1 MGNNRRKMSLGYV
14 VGVGAASFLLAV
26 VFFWISEL
34 LASKV
39 RSLFISLLFLV
50 IIILIGIAA
59 DIVGTSATAASESPF
74 HARAAKKLRGAREG
88 VYLVRNA
95 DRVANICNDVIGDI
109 AGTVS
114 GALGI
119 ALVMQILLYWK
130 GANQVLLN
138 MLVTAAIAALT
149 VGGKAAGKSFA
160 LRRANEI
167 IFLVGRVLA
176 AVETLTGVKF
186 FSPQRKK

>member
-1 MGNNRRKMSLGYV
+1 MGYV
-14 VGVGAASFLLAV
+14 IGVGAASFLLAV
-26 VFFWISEL
+26 IFFWISEL

-50 IIILIGIAA
+50 IIILIGIVA

-74 HARAAKKLRGAREG
+74 HARAAKKLPGAREG
-88 VYLVRNA
+88 VYLVRHA

-138 MLVTAAIAALT
+138 MLVTAVIAALT

-160 LRRANEI
+160 LRRANEV
-167 IFLVGRVLA
+167 IFLVGRVMA
-176 AVETLTGVKF
+176 ALETLTGIKF
-186 FSPQRKK
+186 FPRQRKKQ

>member
-1 MGNNRRKMSLGYV
+1 MSAGYV
-14 VGVGAASFLLAV
+14 FGVGAASFLLAV

-50 IIILIGIAA
+50 IIILTGIIA
-59 DIVGTSATAASESPF
+59 DIIGTSATAASESPF

-119 ALVMQILLYWK
+119 ALVMQILLYWEE
-130 GANQVLLN
+130 ANQVLLN
-138 MLVTAAIAALT
+138 MLVTALIAALT
-149 VGGKAAGKSFA
+149 VGGKAAGKSIA
-160 LRRANEI
+160 IRRANEV
-167 IFLVGRVLA
+167 IFLVGKALA
-176 AVETLTGVKF
+176 AVEALTGIKF
-186 FSPQRKK
+186 FQNNKTKK